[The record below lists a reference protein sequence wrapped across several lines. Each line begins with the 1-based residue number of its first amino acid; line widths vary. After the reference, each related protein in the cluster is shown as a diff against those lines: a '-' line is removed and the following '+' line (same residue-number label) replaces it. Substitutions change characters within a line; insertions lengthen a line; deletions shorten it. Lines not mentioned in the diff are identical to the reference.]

1 MPDRLELT
9 RQAEATHFWFR
20 GFRRFIRPVIH
31 TAAGGRTG
39 LRLVDCGCGVGQN
52 LELLRPYGR
61 AFGFDLASTGTRA
74 ARASGGTIA
83 RGDITRIPF
92 ASNAFDIA
100 VSFDVMQCLRTD
112 ADAVREIARVLRPGG
127 RLVMTMAALD
137 LLYGDHSEVW
147 EEYRRYTPRSA
158 RALAEQAGLRVERV
172 SFLFASLFPLMLA
185 TRTAQRLLRRWRS
198 APAHSDI
205 AVPPP
210 PVNAALTWAVYG
222 EAALARRI
230 PMPVGSSLLVVASKL

>member
-1 MPDRLELT
+1 MADRLELT

-20 GFRRFIRPVIH
+20 GFRRFIRPVIREA
-31 TAAGGRTG
+31 AAGHTG

-61 AFGFDLASTGTRA
+61 AFGFDLTSTGTA
-74 ARASGGTIA
+74 AAHASGGVIA
-83 RGDITRIPF
+83 RGDVTRIPF
-92 ASNAFDIA
+92 ASNTFDIA
-100 VSFDVMQCLRTD
+100 VSFDVMQCLQAD
-112 ADAVREIARVLRPGG
+112 AQAVREIARVLRPAGT
-127 RLVMTMAALD
+127 LVMTMAALD
-137 LLYGDHSEVW
+137 ILYGDHSEVW

-185 TRTAQRLLRRWRS
+185 TRTAQRLLRRWRCG
-198 APAHSDI
+198 PAHSDI
-205 AVPPP
+205 AVPPA
-210 PVNAALTWAVYG
+210 PVNAALTAVVYA

-230 PMPVGSSLLVVASKL
+230 PM